1 MLPPREMGA
10 EVWGGGKREKKKLKS
25 DIFSYELIFDNARY
39 KNPGKAY

>member
-10 EVWGGGKREKKKLKS
+10 EVWVGEKEKKKLKS